1 MFKSISGKVA
11 MGAAAAMVLA
21 SPLFAQ
27 SADWQKQVARVIASK
42 QTYPRTAQMRGEEG
56 TAKVKVYVGADG
68 SVQKTELVATSGST
82 ALDKE
87 ALALPVKAG
96 ALPAPAGGATSVVL
110 PLTWKLL

>member
-1 MFKSISGKVA
+1 MMKSVSKRVA
-11 MGAAAAMVLA
+11 LGAAAVMVMA
-21 SPLFAQ
+21 TPLFAQ

-56 TAKVKVYVGADG
+56 TARVKVYVGADG
-68 SVQKTELVATSGST
+68 SVQKTELVGTSGSAT
-82 ALDKE
+82 LDKE